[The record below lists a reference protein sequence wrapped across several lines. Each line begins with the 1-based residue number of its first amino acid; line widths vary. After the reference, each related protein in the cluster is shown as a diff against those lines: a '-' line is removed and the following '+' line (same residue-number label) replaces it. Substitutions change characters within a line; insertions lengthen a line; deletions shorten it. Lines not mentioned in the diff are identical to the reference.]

1 MQETFTPQKA
11 ALIAQVATL
20 THQIYGHITMSS
32 FDYLCDL
39 SIDELEFFKMYMTR
53 LIAGE
58 SHVEIMI
65 SELCK

>member
-1 MQETFTPQKA
+1 VQESFTPQKA

-20 THQIYGHITMSS
+20 THQLCGHLPVSS

-39 SIDELEFFKMYMTR
+39 SIDQLEYYKMYITR

>member
-1 MQETFTPQKA
+1 MKESFTPQKA

-20 THQIYGHITMSS
+20 AHQMYGHVSMSS

-39 SIDELEFFKMYMTR
+39 STDQLEFYKMYITR

>member
-1 MQETFTPQKA
+1 VQESFTPQKA

-20 THQIYGHITMSS
+20 THQMCGHLPVSS

-39 SIDELEFFKMYMTR
+39 SIDELEYYKMYITR

-58 SHVEIMI
+58 SHLEIMI

>member
-1 MQETFTPQKA
+1 MKESFTPQKA

-20 THQIYGHITMSS
+20 AHQMYGHVSMSS

-39 SIDELEFFKMYMTR
+39 STDQLEYYKMYITR
-53 LIAGE
+53 MLAGE